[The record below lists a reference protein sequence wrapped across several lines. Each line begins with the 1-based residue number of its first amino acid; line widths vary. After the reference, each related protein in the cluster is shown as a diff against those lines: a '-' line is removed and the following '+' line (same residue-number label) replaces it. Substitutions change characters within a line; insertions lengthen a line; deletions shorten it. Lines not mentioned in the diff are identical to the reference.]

1 MQIPGIS
8 GSPYPKELRDELN
21 GYAEEFGALRGV
33 HSARLGRYEE
43 YRAELT
49 MSRQRET
56 ERQRTLEDYGQLAP
70 EPNTPRRHAIAL
82 PFGQALT
89 VKNAHRIAG
98 RMPDVIVDRREE
110 SAFERYRSNTMEALV
125 WSIIRASNGQ
135 MQFASAAWDASQ
147 LGSCVFDLYF
157 DPKSQHPIFREIDPA
172 SFLDVPGALDPHDFD
187 RAYRFWE
194 VPAVSLRNEYRGKE
208 FRGMP
213 IPTDKISPAPERGDR
228 ELGQNVVVVQMC
240 NKERAIR
247 FALCKDGPIGLYEQE
262 HGFGLTPYFVIPN
275 LGPERAIW
283 GWSDY
288 EFVRDLSKYIPK
300 LFSRQADL
308 IRQVANGAYTERGT
322 GMTGPKLV
330 ALLRGGGIIPLK
342 RDGAIEPVE
351 VPQVPAFADGH
362 ATQAIEFLKMLG
374 FSPAADWGES
384 AATSGSDRSLQLAP
398 AFQLSGL
405 KQINWSAGLAR
416 LFAGAFKVLEAKQ
429 EKDVYVRGVKQQ
441 ASSRKTERFAFKFPT
456 PKEDAAE
463 MGVAGLPETMEE
475 LFGGDY
481 SVGFE
486 WQNKVDPE
494 DPAYVASELNKFQQ
508 GAQSLETTLENLG
521 CKAPED
527 EMMRIE
533 QEADRFP
540 WIRQGQ
546 IAMFKAQQ
554 QNAGQGE
561 GGGAPFGPGDLSGAV
576 DTMTSPDGAALDA
589 DALSG
594 SLPFGG
600 GVGTPYGAA

>member
-1 MQIPGIS
+1 MPLGI
-8 GSPYPKELRDELN
+8 GGHPYPRELREELR
-21 GYAEEFGALRGV
+21 GYAEEFEALRALHG
-33 HSARLGRYEE
+33 ARLARYADYREE
-43 YRAELT
+43 LELA
-49 MSRQRET
+49 RKNEI
-56 ERQRTLEDYGQLAP
+56 ERINEVDDYGQIKP

-98 RMPDVIVDRREE
+98 RMPDVIVERREE
-110 SAFERYRSNTMEALV
+110 SAYERYRSNTMEKLV

-135 MQFASAAWDASQ
+135 VQFSSAAWDASQ

-157 DPKSQHPIFREIDPA
+157 DPKIQHPVFREIDPA
-172 SFLDVPGALDPHDFD
+172 SFLDVPGGVDPHDFD
-187 RAYRFWE
+187 RAYRFWQS
-194 VPAVSLRNEYRGKE
+194 PAVSLRNEYRNAE

-213 IPTDKISPAPERGDR
+213 VPTERIQAETPRGMKD
-228 ELGQNVVVVQMC
+228 NVGEQVLVVQMC
-240 NKERAIR
+240 NRERVVR
-247 FALCKDGPIGLYEQE
+247 FCITKDGPIGLYEEE

-288 EFVRDLSKYIPK
+288 EFVRDLSRYIPK

-330 ALLRGGGIIPLK
+330 KLLRAGGMIPLK
-342 RDGAIEPVE
+342 RDGEIKPVE
-351 VPQVPAFADGH
+351 VAQIPNFTAEH
-362 ATQAIEFLKMLG
+362 AQQAVEFLKMLG

-384 AATSGSDRSLQLAP
+384 GATSGSDRSLQLAP

-405 KQINWSAGLAR
+405 KQINWSAGLGR
-416 LFAGAFKVLEAKQ
+416 LFEGAFKVMERKQ
-429 EKDVYVRGVKQQ
+429 TKPAYVSGVAHSNSTR
-441 ASSRKTERFAFKFPT
+441 ASERFGFKFPT
-456 PKEDAAE
+456 PTEDTADISAE
-463 MGVAGLPETMEE
+463 GLPETAEE

-481 SVGFE
+481 TVSFA
-486 WQNKVDPE
+486 WQNKIDPE

-521 CKAPED
+521 CKAPEE
-527 EMMRIE
+527 EMKRIE
-533 QEADRFP
+533 AEADRFP

-546 IAMFKAQQ
+546 IAMLKAQA

-561 GGGAPFGPGDLSGAV
+561 GGGAPFGPGDLGGAI
-576 DTMTSPDGAALDA
+576 DTMSTPDGQALDT
-589 DALSG
+589 DALTS
-594 SLPFGG
+594 SLPSGG